1 MWVNWQLCDEILEFL
16 RRFNGLWDHNICSG
30 GLGTILDTSLLLVTL
45 PPMPTQSREEGHK
58 LPGRWHEEGL
68 RPNYVAYQYESLS
81 QFLGTAVGNGFFTN
95 TKVP

>member
-1 MWVNWQLCDEILEFL
+1 MWVNRQLCDEILEFL

-45 PPMPTQSREEGHK
+45 PPPCPTQSREEGHK

-68 RPNYVAYQYESLS
+68 RPNYVAYQYESRVTIFGDS
-81 QFLGTAVGNGFFTN
+81 SGQWFFH
-95 TKVP
+95 